1 LKDVENDALLMCGRS
16 WTTRSSD
23 ELSDET
29 DATDDSVVPQA
40 STTSSAGSMRATAP
54 SWCAA
59 TTSECAPDPLT
70 VGTQLGVGYH
80 LGDAGQVV
88 ADIVIMMP

>member
-1 LKDVENDALLMCGRS
+1 
-16 WTTRSSD
+16 
-23 ELSDET
+23 
-29 DATDDSVVPQA
+29 
-40 STTSSAGSMRATAP
+40 MRATAP

-59 TTSECAPDPLT
+59 TTSECTPGPLT

-88 ADIVIMMP
+88 ADLVILMP